1 MKPKK
6 KLPEDC
12 EEIAEIGKYV
22 LIKSTL
28 NKKPYYTI
36 YEFYEGSEGRRY
48 WPRGASD
55 SDFNNVKL
63 ELERITGR
71 KIKMELPS

>member
-6 KLPEDC
+6 KLPEGS
-12 EEIAEIGKYV
+12 EEMAEIGKYI

-28 NKKPYYTI
+28 NKEPYYSI
-36 YEFYEGSEGRRY
+36 YEFYEGSDGRRY
-48 WPRGASD
+48 WPRGAGNSELEAA
-55 SDFNNVKL
+55 KQ

-71 KIKMELPS
+71 KIELELPS